1 MNDEIAAAPWYAAG
15 LQFTCTQ
22 CGRCCGGAPGYVWI
36 SAEEIAALSRHLQ
49 MDEGTFRQSYTVTVE
64 GRGVSL
70 RERGPRENYHCVF
83 YWTESGCSV
92 YALRPAQC
100 RTWPSWRAVVGA
112 QASWQE
118 HGRGCPGMDQGQ
130 WHSADIIATT
140 AAADGVPDR

>member
-70 RERGPRENYHCVF
+70 RERGPRDNYHCVF
-83 YWTESGCSV
+83 YSTESGCSV

-100 RTWPSWRAVVGA
+100 RTWPFWDSNLKTPEAWADTCLACPG
-112 QASWQE
+112 S
-118 HGRGCPGMDQGQ
+118 GRGKLHQLEEIEEQ
-130 WHSADIIATT
+130 RRVIK
-140 AAADGVPDR
+140 V